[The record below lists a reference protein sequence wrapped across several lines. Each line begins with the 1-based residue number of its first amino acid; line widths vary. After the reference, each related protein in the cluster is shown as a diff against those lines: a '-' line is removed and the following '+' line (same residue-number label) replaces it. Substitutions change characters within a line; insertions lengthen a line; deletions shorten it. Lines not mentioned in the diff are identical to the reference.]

1 MATLFECPEADC
13 GFSTWAERESDA
25 VDAAEDHLAE
35 HGSSD
40 EETLRAG
47 LSVMPSPARSK
58 SGPEAILDERRRRAG
73 RRAADEL
80 VEDGMTVGLG
90 TGSTT
95 GWAIARVG
103 ERLAE
108 ESLDVRGVPTSLQ
121 AHELAVEVG
130 VPLVTLDQV
139 ETLDVAID
147 GADQYCPSAPHVV
160 KGGGAAHARE
170 KAVDTTADR
179 FVIATS
185 DDKAADPLDF
195 PVPVSVLPESREQ
208 AKQWVRDLGGEPDLR
223 YAERKD
229 GPVFTAN
236 GNLVLD
242 CDFGGVE
249 DPVGLAQ
256 DLDAIPASQG
266 HGLFVDMVDDVYVG
280 TAEDVEVIQ
289 P

>member
-1 MATLFECPEADC
+1 MATLFECPECD
-13 GFSTWAERESDA
+13 FSTWAEREDEA
-25 VDAAEDHLAE
+25 VAAAEDHLAE
-35 HGSSD
+35 HGASD
-40 EETLRAG
+40 EGTVRSG

-103 ERLAE
+103 ERMAE

-130 VPLVTLDQV
+130 VPLVSLDQV

-147 GADQYCPSAPHVV
+147 GADQYHPTAPHVV
-160 KGGGAAHARE
+160 KGGGGAHARE
-170 KAVDTTADR
+170 KAVDATADR
-179 FVIATS
+179 FVVATS
-185 DDKAADPLDF
+185 EDKAADPLDF
-195 PVPVSVLPESREQ
+195 PVPLSVLPESREQ
-208 AKQWVRDLGGEPDLR
+208 AKEWVRDLGAEPELR

-236 GNLVLD
+236 GNLILD

-249 DPVGLAQ
+249 DPVATARDLA
-256 DLDAIPASQG
+256 AVPASQE

-280 TAEDVEVIQ
+280 TAEDVDVIQ